1 MVAPDFSC
9 ISTIMW
15 FVKCRLP
22 LYRRRPISFGSLLW
36 SHFVLITTKNHN
48 SYILVEAYIY
58 LGYTTY
64 LFYSLCSLPTYLY
77 RHSLRLSQVTTYVHN
92 SYCVE
97 YLVPTMKS
105 EASSRAF
112 FPFKIYYFRIIIMQP
127 CLVSQ
132 NSILLAP
139 IHYIFTGGDTE
150 K

>member
-9 ISTIMW
+9 ISNIMW

-48 SYILVEAYIY
+48 SYILVEAFIY
-58 LGYTTY
+58 LGYTY

-77 RHSLRLSQVTTYVHN
+77 RHSLRLSQVTTYVHY
-92 SYCVE
+92 SYYV
-97 YLVPTMKS
+97 VPCTYKMKS
-105 EASSRAF
+105 EASSWAF
-112 FPFKIYYFRIIIMQP
+112 FPFKIYFRIIIMHP

-139 IHYIFTGGDTE
+139 IYYIFAGGDTE

>member
-48 SYILVEAYIY
+48 SYILVEAYISRLY
-58 LGYTTY
+58 LPMFSTRFVHYLLTYTAT
-64 LFYSLCSLPTYLY
+64 
-77 RHSLRLSQVTTYVHN
+77 LSDSHKYVHN
-92 SYCVE
+92 SYCVVTL
-97 YLVPTMKS
+97 YLQWKVRPLLGH
-105 EASSRAF
+105 F
-112 FPFKIYYFRIIIMQP
+112 FKIYFRIIIMHP
-127 CLVSQ
+127 CLVSE
-132 NSILLAP
+132 NLILLAP
-139 IHYIFTGGDTE
+139 IYYIFTGGDTE